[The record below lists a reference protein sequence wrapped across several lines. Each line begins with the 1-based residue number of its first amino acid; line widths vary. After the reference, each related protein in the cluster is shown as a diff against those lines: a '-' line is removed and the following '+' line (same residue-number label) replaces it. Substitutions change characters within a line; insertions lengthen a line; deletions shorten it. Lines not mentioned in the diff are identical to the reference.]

1 MGRMYG
7 SASTLRHTLLM
18 TTASATLGPR
28 ARRLHCIVTVRL
40 SADQFVRI
48 AAYRHFVLVVD
59 QHFGAQTVAPLPS
72 IRGASTATLPRC
84 ANFRSGAEL

>member
-7 SASTLRHTLLM
+7 STSTLRHMLLT

-28 ARRLHCIVTVRL
+28 ARRLRCIVTVRL
-40 SADQFVRI
+40 SADQFVRV
-48 AAYRHFVLVVD
+48 AAHRHVVLVVD
-59 QHFGAQTVAPLPS
+59 QRFGAQTVALLPP

-84 ANFRSGAEL
+84 TNFRGGAGL